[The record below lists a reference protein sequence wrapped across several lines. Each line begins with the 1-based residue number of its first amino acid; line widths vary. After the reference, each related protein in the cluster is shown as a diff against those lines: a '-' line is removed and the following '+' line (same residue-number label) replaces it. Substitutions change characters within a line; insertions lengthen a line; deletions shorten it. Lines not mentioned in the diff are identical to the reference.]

1 MAVFDEVGLK
11 KDLEKYLYTFAD
23 AYCRE
28 ARYEITKMAKNAIE
42 QFYKDYG
49 PNNGEPWFYKRTDDL
64 KDNSYKPYYHNNGKR
79 IYGGVRITSEDMSPY
94 NRGTK
99 SETDPFEVAKFAYD
113 GWHGHPAI
121 NIHTTP
127 PLEMIRENMKNEQFL
142 HRINKNAE
150 RVALEQDYEYLK
162 FN

>member
-79 IYGGVRITSEDMSPY
+79 IYGGVLCLKKYR
-94 NRGTK
+94 R
-99 SETDPFEVAKFAYD
+99 
-113 GWHGHPAI
+113 
-121 NIHTTP
+121 
-127 PLEMIRENMKNEQFL
+127 
-142 HRINKNAE
+142 NKE
-150 RVALEQDYEYLK
+150 L
-162 FN
+162 